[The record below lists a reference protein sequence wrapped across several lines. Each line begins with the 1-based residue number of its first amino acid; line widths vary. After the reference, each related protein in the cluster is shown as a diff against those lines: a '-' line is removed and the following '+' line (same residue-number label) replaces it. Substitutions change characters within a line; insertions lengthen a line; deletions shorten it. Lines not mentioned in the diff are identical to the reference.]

1 MPTVH
6 RGEVWLVDLGFT
18 AKIRPRV
25 VSIPADP
32 QDRDLV
38 TLVPH
43 ATSVR
48 GTRFEVTL
56 PKHFLKT
63 GAFDVQGIATTA
75 PARLMKRLGD
85 LQPAELS
92 AIEEAVKLWLG
103 L

>member
-1 MPTVH
+1 
-6 RGEVWLVDLGFT
+6 VWLVDLGFT
-18 AKIRPRV
+18 ARIRPCV
-25 VSIPADP
+25 ELSVPVDP

-43 ATSVR
+43 TTSVR

-56 PKHFLKT
+56 QKPFLKA

-85 LQPAELS
+85 LQPDEL
-92 AIEEAVKLWLG
+92 AANRAVKQWLG